1 MSTHTSSINVKAA
14 SERTKLLLVSGSRDD
29 LLTNDILDTLSRDHC
44 SRVRQRVAQHWMTP
58 PEILERLALDP
69 DKGTRYR
76 VACNP
81 ATPLQTLLI
90 LMVDSD
96 ALVARSASRA
106 STGRRVQTSSDRDR
120 IES

>member
-1 MSTHTSSINVKAA
+1 M

-44 SRVRQRVAQHWMTP
+44 SRVRQRVAQHRMTP

-69 DKGTRYR
+69 DRGTRDR

-81 ATPLQTLLI
+81 ATPLEILMI

-96 ALVARSASRA
+96 ALVARSASR
-106 STGRRVQTSSDRDR
+106 SLNRETSAN
-120 IES
+120 IL

>member
-58 PEILERLALDP
+58 PEILERLALDL
-69 DKGTRYR
+69 DTITRYG
-76 VACNP
+76 VAHNP
-81 ATPLQTLLI
+81 STPLETLTI
-90 LMVDSD
+90 LMVDSTGI
-96 ALVARSASRA
+96 VSRA
-106 STGRRVQTSSDRDR
+106 AIRNITRRTSAN
-120 IES
+120 IL

>member
-58 PEILERLALDP
+58 PEILERLALDL
-69 DKGTRYR
+69 DTITRYG
-76 VACNP
+76 VARNP
-81 ATPLQTLLI
+81 STPLETLTI
-90 LMVDSD
+90 LMVDSTGI
-96 ALVARSASRA
+96 VSRA
-106 STGRRVQTSSDRDR
+106 AIRNITRRTSAN
-120 IES
+120 IL